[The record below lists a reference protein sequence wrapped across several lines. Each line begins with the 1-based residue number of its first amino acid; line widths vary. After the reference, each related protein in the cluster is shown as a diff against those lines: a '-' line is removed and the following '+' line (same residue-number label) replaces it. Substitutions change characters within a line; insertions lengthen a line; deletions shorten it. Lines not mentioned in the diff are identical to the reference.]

1 MRFVAALFLFPLVL
15 GACANTGLRDIQ
27 TPALGPDEFMILP
40 VKPLSQPSDYSA
52 LPVPTPGQSNL
63 TDRDAVAEG
72 IIAFGG
78 KPEAAGGAVPARDAA
93 LVQQAGRLGVA
104 PGIRQDLSEADE
116 SFRKRRGRFTSLI
129 ATIRCTSASRLMP
142 ATKLTDGAR
151 QAHVRRP
158 RHRQTDAA
166 RITNL
171 LGPLNVTPSGVSRR
185 YRTLFKGPDHEDI
198 TGPRGHFCA
207 CDACLCGAGTR

>member
-1 MRFVAALFLFPLVL
+1 
-15 GACANTGLRDIQ
+15 
-27 TPALGPDEFMILP
+27 LGPDEFMILP

-116 SFRKRRGRFTSLI
+116 SFRKRRGRFTSLKVV
-129 ATIRCTSASRLMP
+129 P
-142 ATKLTDGAR
+142 TDRYNQVYKRQSLDARDEANRWRQAGAR
-151 QAHVRRP
+151 
-158 RHRQTDAA
+158 
-166 RITNL
+166 
-171 LGPLNVTPSGVSRR
+171 TPSAPPSN
-185 YRTLFKGPDHEDI
+185 
-198 TGPRGHFCA
+198 
-207 CDACLCGAGTR
+207 

>member
-63 TDRDAVAEG
+63 TDRDAVADG

-116 SFRKRRGRFTSLI
+116 SFRKRRGRFTSLKI
-129 ATIRCTSASRLMP
+129 VP
-142 ATKLTDGAR
+142 TDRYNQVYKRQSLDARDEANRWRQAGAR
-151 QAHVRRP
+151 
-158 RHRQTDAA
+158 
-166 RITNL
+166 
-171 LGPLNVTPSGVSRR
+171 TPSAPPSN
-185 YRTLFKGPDHEDI
+185 
-198 TGPRGHFCA
+198 
-207 CDACLCGAGTR
+207 